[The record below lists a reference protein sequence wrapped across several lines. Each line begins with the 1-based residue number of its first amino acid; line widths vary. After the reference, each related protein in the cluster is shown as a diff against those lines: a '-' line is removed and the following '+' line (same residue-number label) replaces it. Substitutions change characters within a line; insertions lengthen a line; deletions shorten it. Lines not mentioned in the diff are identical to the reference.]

1 VPRLHDLLAQAAGR
15 PNTGRA
21 AIDEDYVRE
30 FRAELAGMLPANF
43 PPQGS
48 QPLKALI
55 SYPSDAQD
63 TGIEQ
68 YLGTAINLHQ
78 GQAKPD
84 YRPSATE
91 SITVVLYRSSMG
103 ITEVSEVRNV
113 LRQWSGALAKPQP
126 ADLLPWRQR
135 TGFDFG
141 YLATREAHRVE
152 ILHRLLCAAWNGK
165 VTVKGDAESPERIN
179 VTLEGGVTMTL
190 PLAPLRDAS
199 SWGSVLRAYE
209 VWALNDDQLHRE
221 FCKELMRELPTGLE
235 DRPSP
240 PDGLYRKL
248 REIAEHE
255 ITLLE
260 KRLEKQPD
268 EARTK
273 QMLSFWKVTLPT
285 ALDLYFTG
293 IADPLERNLRELEQT
308 VGIHAVGTGAG
319 NEADDNEADDNEAE

>member
-1 VPRLHDLLAQAAGR
+1 
-15 PNTGRA
+15 
-21 AIDEDYVRE
+21 
-30 FRAELAGMLPANF
+30 
-43 PPQGS
+43 
-48 QPLKALI
+48 
-55 SYPSDAQD
+55 
-63 TGIEQ
+63 
-68 YLGTAINLHQ
+68 
-78 GQAKPD
+78 
-84 YRPSATE
+84 
-91 SITVVLYRSSMG
+91 MG